1 MYVTCMKLKGEANMN
16 VDIPDNQ
23 RDIDDQSH
31 LHQEDGDSK
40 EGEEA
45 QHPHRSHPN
54 AIATF

>member
-1 MYVTCMKLKGEANMN
+1 MN

-23 RDIDDQSH
+23 RDIDDQCH
-31 LHQEDGDSK
+31 LHQEDGDSE

-54 AIATF
+54 AIATLLSNSGSHCLIL

>member
-1 MYVTCMKLKGEANMN
+1 MKLKGEANSN

-23 RDIDDQSH
+23 RDIDDQRH
-31 LHQEDGDSK
+31 LHQEDGDSE